1 MRARSTIFTLF
12 VEYVYPERAARVRD
26 LVAMM
31 AALGFSE
38 MAVRAALSRSAKRG
52 WVVPKREGRAAYYA
66 LSDRVYWQVR
76 QVRRRLY
83 GSLPRG
89 TGASSSSFP
98 RGPRSGGEG
107 EVPSG
112 DGPFGLRG
120 AAERGL
126 SGGRGGPRRPPGS
139 SSASTALAPPA
150 SKGSFSGERRRS
162 SGPSPWRRPRRATGG
177 FPPSWVKAP
186 RTPWRPS
193 ATSPGSST
201 RRGSSSSW
209 TPASPGAFGPRLS
222 GAKGAP
228 PLPFGPGGAE
238 GPGGPLPQG
247 PFPSPFRP
255 LTRFPVGLGA

>member
-98 RGPRSGGEG
+98 RGPRSGG
-107 EVPSG
+107 
-112 DGPFGLRG
+112 R
-120 AAERGL
+120 
-126 SGGRGGPRRPPGS
+126 GRGSVGRWP
-139 SSASTALAPPA
+139 
-150 SKGSFSGERRRS
+150 F
-162 SGPSPWRRPRRATGG
+162 WATGG
-177 FPPSWVKAP
+177 CRAGSIWGSGRTSGHPGAP
-186 RTPWRPS
+186 RLLRP
-193 ATSPGSST
+193 
-201 RRGSSSSW
+201 
-209 TPASPGAFGPRLS
+209 
-222 GAKGAP
+222 
-228 PLPFGPGGAE
+228 
-238 GPGGPLPQG
+238 
-247 PFPSPFRP
+247 
-255 LTRFPVGLGA
+255 

>member
-98 RGPRSGGEG
+98 RGPRSGGRG

-126 SGGRGGPRRPPGS
+126 SGGRGGPR
-139 SSASTALAPPA
+139 
-150 SKGSFSGERRRS
+150 
-162 SGPSPWRRPRRATGG
+162 ATRELLG
-177 FPPSWVKAP
+177 FYGL
-186 RTPWRPS
+186 S
-193 ATSPGSST
+193 ATCFQGELLGGKEEVL
-201 RRGSSSSW
+201 R
-209 TPASPGAFGPRLS
+209 AFPLEEAKAGYGRLS
-222 GAKGAP
+222 ALLGQSPEDPVEAFRHLTRLVHEARK
-228 PLPFGPGGAE
+228 LLFLDPG
-238 GPGGPLPQG
+238 LPQELLG
-247 PFPSPFRP
+247 PDFPGPKVRRLFLSAREELRARAAPFLKGLSLLLSDLSPVSR
-255 LTRFPVGLGA
+255 

>member
-83 GSLPRG
+83 GSLPPWDGR
-89 TGASSSSFP
+89 FLLVLP
-98 RGPRSGGEG
+98 EGPK
-107 EVPSG
+107 
-112 DGPFGLRG
+112 
-120 AAERGL
+120 ERGERERFRREMAL
-126 SGGRGGPRRPPGS
+126 LGYGGLQSGVYLGVGADLGPPGS

-150 SKGSFSGERRRS
+150 SKGSFSGKGG
-162 SGPSPWRRPRRATGG
+162 GPQGLPPGGGQGGLRAAFRPPGSKPRGPRGGLPPPHPARPRGEE
-177 FPPSWVKAP
+177 AP
-186 RTPWRPS
+186 LP
-193 ATSPGSST
+193 
-201 RRGSSSSW
+201 
-209 TPASPGAFGPRLS
+209 GPRPPQELLGPDFPGPKVRRLFLS
-222 GAKGAP
+222 AREELRARAAPFLKG
-228 PLPFGPGGAE
+228 LS
-238 GPGGPLPQG
+238 LLLSDL
-247 PFPSPFRP
+247 SPVSR
-255 LTRFPVGLGA
+255 